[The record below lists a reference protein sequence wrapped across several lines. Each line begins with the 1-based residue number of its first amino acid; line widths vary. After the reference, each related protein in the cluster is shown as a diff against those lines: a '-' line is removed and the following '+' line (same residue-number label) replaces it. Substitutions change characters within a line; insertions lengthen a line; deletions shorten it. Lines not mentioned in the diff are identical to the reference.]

1 MNMQWSPKVREAEN
15 KAAWAVFS
23 FRIVLDKFRRT
34 HYFTNFFYTNS
45 TLDALVRCMLR
56 KFKLASL
63 YLGTNLFDNI
73 RSGTA
78 HVTFDR
84 L

>member
-1 MNMQWSPKVREAEN
+1 MNMQWSPKVCVSKN

-23 FRIVLDKFRRT
+23 IRIVLDKFGRT
-34 HYFTNFFYTNS
+34 HCFTNFFHTNS
-45 TLDALVRCMLR
+45 TLDALVCCMLR
-56 KFKLASL
+56 EFKLASL
-63 YLGTNLFDNI
+63 YLGANLLDNV

-78 HVTFDR
+78 HVTFDK